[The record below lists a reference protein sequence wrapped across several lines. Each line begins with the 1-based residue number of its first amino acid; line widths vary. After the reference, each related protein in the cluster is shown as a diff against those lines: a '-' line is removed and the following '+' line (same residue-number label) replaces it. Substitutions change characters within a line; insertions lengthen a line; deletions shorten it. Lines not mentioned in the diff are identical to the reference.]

1 VSRPLLVLGVSAALL
16 LPGSATSAGD
26 RATVLTATRIRSASH
41 PAFVRVV
48 VDFTGGAVTFNT
60 TNATDPNPFDGSAR
74 VEVERAGVRSV
85 AAPLTALGVTT
96 RVTDVG
102 SRLGIRLTSAA
113 GRFKYLSI
121 TILHAP
127 ERVVIDLWRS
137 TPNVPARFGRPG
149 CLTITSHTVTP
160 TSVRVSGRETDLFEH
175 SFVVRVRGSLGGVA
189 AQRIMTATGPWSTT
203 LAVGGPR
210 RLGTLEAVAG
220 SAKDGSLDCLV
231 QVPVTLGA

>member
-1 VSRPLLVLGVSAALL
+1 MVSAALL
-16 LPGSATSAGD
+16 LPGSGTSAD
-26 RATVLTATRIRSASH
+26 ERATVLTANRIRAGSH

-48 VDFTGGAVTFNT
+48 VDFSGGAVTFNT
-60 TNATDPNPFDGSAR
+60 TNATDPSPFDGAAR

-96 RVTDVG
+96 RITDLG
-102 SRLGIRLTSAA
+102 SRLGIRLTASP

-121 TILHAP
+121 TVLHAP
-127 ERVVIDLWRS
+127 ERVAIDLWRS
-137 TPNVPARFGRPG
+137 TPTVPARFGRFG
-149 CLTITSHTVTP
+149 CLTITSYSVTP
-160 TSVRVSGRETDLFEH
+160 TSVRASGTERDLFEH
-175 SFVVRVRGSLGGVA
+175 SFVVRVRGARGGVA
-189 AQRIMTATGPWSTT
+189 AQRIMTGAGPWSTT

-231 QVPVTLGA
+231 QVPITLGA